1 MEEKMSDKDI
11 KEATEAKKEQ
21 EVQKDE
27 PKMRRR
33 RKGSVGAGKE
43 GKISSLKRYATDKNY
58 KYHVFNDDEYRIH
71 QKTEEDDWDFVK
83 DEKGQAIKKPVGT
96 NPDGSVKYG
105 ILCKK
110 RREWYDEDKA
120 QAQEELDRTEKELLK
135 GTNEQAHGT
144 LEADKTYIP
153 VQDGKAE
160 NKIEE
165 KITRRKK
172 S

>member
-1 MEEKMSDKDI
+1 MSEKDI
-11 KEATEAKKEQ
+11 NEATEPKKEKGVQ
-21 EVQKDE
+21 EE
-27 PKMRRR
+27 PKMQRR

-58 KYHVFNDDEYRIH
+58 KYHVFNDDEYRMY
-71 QKTEEDDWDFVK
+71 QKTKEDDWDPVK
-83 DEKGQAIKKPVGT
+83 ENGQVIKKPVGT

-110 RREWYDEDKA
+110 LRKWYDEDKA
-120 QAQEELDRTEKELLK
+120 QAQEELDRNEKELLK

-165 KITRRKK
+165 KTVRRKK